1 MKKIFMG
8 LVSCA
13 AAFTLVGCGKSGP
26 PVVEHLVVS
35 IDARNNCSMVD
46 QPVECTQV
54 AAAIQS
60 RYPTSKPRV
69 DICLHQESRF
79 EAAVEVMNSVR
90 DAGFTL
96 GNFACG
102 PVSKDG

>member
-1 MKKIFMG
+1 MNRIFAG

-13 AAFTLVGCGKSGP
+13 AFAMSGCGKSGP
-26 PVVEHLVVS
+26 PVVEYLVVS
-35 IDARNNCSMVD
+35 IDARNNCSMAD
-46 QPVECTQV
+46 QPVECARA

-69 DICLHQESRF
+69 DICLHKESRF
-79 EAAVEVMNSVR
+79 EAAVEVMNSIR
-90 DAGFTL
+90 DAGLTV
-96 GNFACG
+96 GSFACG

>member
-1 MKKIFMG
+1 MKNFTG
-8 LVSCA
+8 LMVCA
-13 AAFTLVGCGKSGP
+13 AAFTLGGCGKSGP
-26 PVVEHLVVS
+26 PVVEILVVS

-46 QPVECTQV
+46 QPVECAQV

-69 DICLHQESRF
+69 DICLHKESRF
-79 EAAVEVMNSVR
+79 EAAVEVMNSVK
-90 DAGFTL
+90 DAGFPV

-102 PVSKDG
+102 PSKDG